1 MKLVMAGLLLL
12 LMALPAQ
19 ARHKGH
25 HAHRHHAR
33 HVGGGQIVPNPAGCP
48 RTLFCGCGVAR
59 FVFGQVDGP
68 MRPLWLASEWLR
80 RFARA
85 TPAPGMVAVRKD
97 RHHVLAIKEVRGNG
111 RVLAYDPNSG
121 GHKTRV
127 HEVSLARYTVVD
139 PQRRL

>member
-48 RTLFCGCGVAR
+48 RVEFCGRGVAR
-59 FVFGQVDGP
+59 EIFGQIDGA
-68 MRPLWLASEWLR
+68 MRPLWLAREWLR

-85 TPAPGMVAVRKD
+85 EPAPGMVAARA
-97 RHHVLAIKEVRGNG
+97 HHVFAIKRVLGPN

-121 GHKTRV
+121 HHKTRV
-127 HEVSLARYTVVD
+127 HERSLAGYTVVD